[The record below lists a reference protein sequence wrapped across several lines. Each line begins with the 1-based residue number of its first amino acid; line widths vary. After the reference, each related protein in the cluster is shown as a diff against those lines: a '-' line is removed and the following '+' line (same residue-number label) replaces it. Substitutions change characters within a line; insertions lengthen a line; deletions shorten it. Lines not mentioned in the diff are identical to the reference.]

1 MTKAE
6 KKYLLYYEKW
16 DPYYDGGEYIGDFI
30 PYEEEFDTLV
40 ELLPRFQELAL
51 IDDIPFIYVTDRE
64 SKNPEPVL
72 TYYDFPD

>member
-1 MTKAE
+1 MTKIE

-16 DPYYDGGEYIGDFI
+16 DPYYDCGTGDFI